1 MAVFAQDDDNR
12 RDASAEED
20 VGRQSDDGVNVIV
33 FNELFADGAFRT
45 VVRCST
51 EKHTMGQDNGHD
63 PIVLE
68 VIEIV
73 KQESIVRLT
82 LGGDAI
88 FKAWVYLDLNARLAL
103 TRWFPALR
111 VGRIAHHSVYE
122 EMLVSAFGVAILKVG
137 PVALQGVAVAHH
149 DVVGGDAT
157 HYKIHTREVEGV
169 LFQFLRIK
177 LDGAFPF

>member
-1 MAVFAQDDDNR
+1 MAVFAQNDDNR
-12 RDASAEED
+12 RDTGAKEN
-20 VGRQSDDGVNVIV
+20 VGRQSDDGVYMVV

-45 VVRCST
+45 VARCST

-73 KQESIVRLT
+73 KQESIVCLT

-103 TRWFPALR
+103 TRRFPALR
-111 VGRIAHHSVYE
+111 VGRIAHHGVYE
-122 EMLVSAFGVAILKVG
+122 EMLVSAFGVAFLKVG

-157 HYKIHTREVEGV
+157 HHKIHTREVEGV

-177 LDGAFPF
+177 LDGAFSF